1 MVKLLNKMLL
11 LLGYKIVAIEHNDY
25 DNTNLTDNIPYDIR
39 KEIDSLGLRQDF
51 IAKKLKISNAYL
63 TMLIKGQRTNKDKI
77 NAIINYLKK
86 RSNEAA

>member
-1 MVKLLNKMLL
+1 MIK
-11 LLGYKIVAIEHNDY
+11 
-25 DNTNLTDNIPYDIR
+25 DIR
-39 KEIDSLGLRQDF
+39 KEIDRLGLRQDF

>member
-1 MVKLLNKMLL
+1 MIN
-11 LLGYKIVAIEHNDY
+11 
-25 DNTNLTDNIPYDIR
+25 DIR
-39 KEIDSLGLRQDF
+39 KEIDRLGLRQDF